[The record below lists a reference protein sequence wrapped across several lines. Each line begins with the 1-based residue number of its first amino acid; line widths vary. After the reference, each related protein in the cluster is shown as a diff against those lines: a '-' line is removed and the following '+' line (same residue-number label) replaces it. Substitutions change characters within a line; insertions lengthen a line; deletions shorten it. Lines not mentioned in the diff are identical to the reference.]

1 MQAKLDLQVVK
12 KFCCAARV
20 IILAGF
26 NSVSG
31 GRLAPDVPP
40 CGKAREP
47 SGLE

>member
-12 KFCCAARV
+12 KICCVAGV

-26 NSVSG
+26 THFW
-31 GRLAPDVPP
+31 VPP